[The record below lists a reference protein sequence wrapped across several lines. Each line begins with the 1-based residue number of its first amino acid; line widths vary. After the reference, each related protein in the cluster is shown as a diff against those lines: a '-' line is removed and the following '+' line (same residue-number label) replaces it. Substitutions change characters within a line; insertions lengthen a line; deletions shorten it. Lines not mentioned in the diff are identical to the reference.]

1 MTYFKKNYLREKWE
15 SRKNNC
21 RVYRAKLSDTNSLL
35 NAVYY
40 VQHRGMYKV
49 NMLSL
54 LSYKIFLF
62 SDPRLNTILKDEGAA
77 INSSKR

>member
-1 MTYFKKNYLREKWE
+1 MTYFKKIYLREKWE

-54 LSYKIFLF
+54 LS
-62 SDPRLNTILKDEGAA
+62 
-77 INSSKR
+77 